1 MVAVLGVL
9 KISDVEAKLELG
21 EGVEDTIDEE
31 TGLRLRFSSA
41 VAGLP
46 LWVCGLSGDLLRGA
60 SVWSV
65 QFTLDK
71 AALKVLYDE
80 AGKDVPEKLGVLV
93 ALRNATLL
101 LEFDSI
107 KKLFPDEYKVVT
119 YPPE

>member
-1 MVAVLGVL
+1 
-9 KISDVEAKLELG
+9 
-21 EGVEDTIDEE
+21 
-31 TGLRLRFSSA
+31 
-41 VAGLP
+41 
-46 LWVCGLSGDLLRGA
+46 
-60 SVWSV
+60 
-65 QFTLDK
+65 
-71 AALKVLYDE
+71 LYDE